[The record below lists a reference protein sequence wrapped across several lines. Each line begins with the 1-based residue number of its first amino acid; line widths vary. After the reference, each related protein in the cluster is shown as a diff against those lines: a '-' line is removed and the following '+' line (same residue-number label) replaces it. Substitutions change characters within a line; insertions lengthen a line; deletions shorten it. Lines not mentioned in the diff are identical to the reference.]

1 MKEAKKELD
10 ALGMFKADLVSFTRY
25 YEFMSQIIDYDSTD
39 LEKLSLYARHLA
51 PLLRADAPKDDP
63 IDLSSVK
70 LSHYRLS
77 KIKQQDLNLV
87 RDGDAGLSPSA
98 SVGTGKAKSKEEI
111 FLSQII
117 QRLND
122 LFVTDGLTEQDMLNY
137 AIVVRDKV
145 KENPKVMDQIKNN
158 SPEQAILGDFSG
170 AMDDAVMESGD
181 VHQNQMTQYLNN
193 AEIAAKFQRV
203 IFDMLVSDR
212 A

>member
-1 MKEAKKELD
+1 M
-10 ALGMFKADLVSFTRY
+10 
-25 YEFMSQIIDYDSTD
+25 
-39 LEKLSLYARHLA
+39 YARHLA

-158 SPEQAILGDFSG
+158 SPEQAILGDFAG

-193 AEIAAKFQRV
+193 PAVAAKFQKL
-203 IFDMLVSDR
+203 IFDMLSAR
-212 A
+212 S